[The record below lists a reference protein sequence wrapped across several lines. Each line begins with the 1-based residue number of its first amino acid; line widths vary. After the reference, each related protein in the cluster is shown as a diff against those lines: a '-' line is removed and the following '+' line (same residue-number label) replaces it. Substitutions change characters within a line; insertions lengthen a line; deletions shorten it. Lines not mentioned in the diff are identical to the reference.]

1 MPHTRHFFC
10 LKTSAFHT
18 PRPPVGLIALE
29 YLLGH
34 VFARVILDQ
43 IEPFFGIFVA
53 LQLRKNYITFDR

>member
-10 LKTSAFHT
+10 LKTSVLHT
-18 PRPPVGLIALE
+18 PSPPVGLIVLE

-43 IEPFFGIFVA
+43 IAPFFGIFVA
-53 LQLRKNYITFDR
+53 LQLRKNYITVDR